1 MKLEELE
8 KELARGE
15 VRPAYLLA
23 GDEPLLRDDA
33 LTALRGAVL
42 GGSADE
48 HTTVGEIIGRG
59 FGPDEITDAIET
71 VVETYLSIRLDAK
84 EKFLDAYRRV
94 GPAPFKEALYAGEAK
109 AA

>member
-1 MKLEELE
+1 MS
-8 KELARGE
+8 AISAFSVSRRT
-15 VRPAYLLA
+15 VRNSI
-23 GDEPLLRDDA
+23 RS
-33 LTALRGAVL
+33 RI

-48 HTTVGEIIGRG
+48 HTSVGEIIGRG

-71 VVETYLSIRLDAK
+71 VVETYLAVRLDRS